1 MQNYNVTW
9 YINATKW
16 YGANTTKYAGVDLT
30 ECFKDTFL
38 RWLPL
43 TWLFISLLIG
53 TPFLFRAQRPPHLAD
68 TPICALQLIRVL
80 LALLFLSVSLADM
93 VYSAVVSS
101 FSWFANASVATILT
115 PSLESA
121 MLVCKFFYIEYSIF

>member
-16 YGANTTKYAGVDLT
+16 YNAKTTGYAAPDLT

-43 TWLFISLLIG
+43 AWLLIALLLG
-53 TPFLFRAQRPPHLAD
+53 TPFLLRAQRPPHLSD
-68 TPICALQLIRVL
+68 TPISALQIIRVL
-80 LALLFLSVSLADM
+80 LALAFLGVSVADI

-101 FSWFANASVATILT
+101 FSWFSKASVAIILA
-115 PSLESA
+115 PSLESL
-121 MLVCKFFYIEYSIF
+121 MIVRMRTNRLYC

>member
-1 MQNYNVTW
+1 MTW

-16 YGANTTKYAGVDLT
+16 YGANTTGYAAPDLT

-43 TWLFISLLIG
+43 VWLLVMLLLG
-53 TPFLFRAQRPPHLAD
+53 LPFLRRAQRPPHLVD
-68 TPICALQLIRVL
+68 TPISVL
-80 LALLFLSVSLADM
+80 LVFRLLWALAFLCVCVADI

-101 FSWFANASVATILT
+101 SSWFANASVVIILA
-115 PSLESA
+115 PSLEA
-121 MLVCKFFYIEYSIF
+121 FMMVCALLCL